1 MPIKI
6 LSDILISRIAAGE
19 VIERPASVIKEL
31 VENSIDAKA
40 TSIQIKIEA
49 GGQNLIMVKDNG
61 IGIEK
66 SELELAITR
75 HATSKITSNNLL
87 NINSLGFR
95 GEGLAS
101 IASIAKL
108 TLNSKYHKADQ
119 AYQITSL
126 GGKKQAIAISNLAEG
141 TIVEIRDLFFATPA
155 RLKFL
160 KSENTENNHIIAL
173 LKKIALCN
181 PNIAFKLIIGA
192 KEYFLYKKNN
202 LSDRI
207 KEIMGA
213 EFVSN
218 SVYFEHELDAYK
230 FKSYASIPTFNRANN
245 SFQHIFIN
253 NRPVQDKIILNAIKI
268 SYQDFLEANRYP
280 MLVLFLN
287 LPAHEIDVNVHPCKS
302 EIRFRDAQKIRNFVI
317 SSLKQALKKAEF
329 KSSTENQQKTIAYF
343 QKNQEKSQNTTNNLK
358 EYFSYNNQTKP
369 DYSYANQSL
378 NNNISNAT
386 NLQQENLA
394 FAINDQ
400 APASIDR
407 TSEFQPEYISF
418 PLGSAIA
425 QLHKT
430 YIISQTENGLIIIDQ
445 HAAHE
450 RLIYEE
456 LKNKLANKN
465 VKTQTH
471 LFSEIV
477 ELEELQLTEI
487 LEQQEELAKY
497 GVIIEKLGNNGL
509 IIKETPEIF
518 KEINI
523 KNFIK
528 DLADNISQF
537 GKALNLLDRITEIYG
552 NHACHNA
559 IRAGRIL
566 NIAEMNKILRDMEK
580 TPYSG
585 QCNHGRPTYI
595 KLTKSDLENLFH
607 R

>member
-108 TLNSKYHKADQ
+108 TLNSKYHQADQ
-119 AYQITSL
+119 AYKITSL
-126 GGKKQAIAISNLAEG
+126 GGKKQAITLSNLAEG

-192 KEYFLYKKNN
+192 KEYFSYKKNN

-207 KEIMGA
+207 KEIMGT
-213 EFVSN
+213 EFISN

-245 SFQHIFIN
+245 NFQHIFIN

-268 SYQDFLEANRYP
+268 SYQDFLESNRYP
-280 MLVLFLN
+280 ILVLFLN

-343 QKNQEKSQNTTNNLK
+343 QKNQEKPQNITNNLK

-369 DYSYANQSL
+369 DYSYSNQSL

-394 FAINDQ
+394 FASNEQ

-407 TSEFQPEYISF
+407 SSEFQLEYISF

-537 GKALNLLDRITEIYG
+537 GKALNLLDKITEIYG

-595 KLTKSDLENLFH
+595 ELTKSDLENLFH

>member
-108 TLNSKYHKADQ
+108 TLNSKYHQADQ
-119 AYQITSL
+119 AYKITSL
-126 GGKKQAIAISNLAEG
+126 GGKKQEIAISNLAEG

-192 KEYFLYKKNN
+192 KEYFSYKKNN

-213 EFVSN
+213 EFISN

-245 SFQHIFIN
+245 NFQHIFIN
-253 NRPVQDKIILNAIKI
+253 NRPVQDKI
-268 SYQDFLEANRYP
+268 
-280 MLVLFLN
+280 
-287 LPAHEIDVNVHPCKS
+287 
-302 EIRFRDAQKIRNFVI
+302 
-317 SSLKQALKKAEF
+317 
-329 KSSTENQQKTIAYF
+329 
-343 QKNQEKSQNTTNNLK
+343 
-358 EYFSYNNQTKP
+358 
-369 DYSYANQSL
+369 
-378 NNNISNAT
+378 
-386 NLQQENLA
+386 
-394 FAINDQ
+394 
-400 APASIDR
+400 
-407 TSEFQPEYISF
+407 
-418 PLGSAIA
+418 
-425 QLHKT
+425 
-430 YIISQTENGLIIIDQ
+430 
-445 HAAHE
+445 
-450 RLIYEE
+450 
-456 LKNKLANKN
+456 
-465 VKTQTH
+465 
-471 LFSEIV
+471 
-477 ELEELQLTEI
+477 
-487 LEQQEELAKY
+487 
-497 GVIIEKLGNNGL
+497 
-509 IIKETPEIF
+509 
-518 KEINI
+518 
-523 KNFIK
+523 
-528 DLADNISQF
+528 
-537 GKALNLLDRITEIYG
+537 
-552 NHACHNA
+552 
-559 IRAGRIL
+559 
-566 NIAEMNKILRDMEK
+566 
-580 TPYSG
+580 
-585 QCNHGRPTYI
+585 
-595 KLTKSDLENLFH
+595 
-607 R
+607 